1 MCSCQIIYCFFSCK
15 SLTGG
20 SITCTGTYSV
30 NVVTLGSIEI
40 FNAHEWFPSKPTVY
54 FHCQGELRKTF
65 LPDVEKTHIL
75 YTFKGEES
83 WQPLTELPEEKC
95 KRCGIYEH
103 DAFKSDDTFDEWE
116 LCPADF
122 LDGKYFRFIENE
134 FNATFL
140 CSNCTASADSNKEQ
154 SQNTATRHD
163 KGKVGYIII
172 ICSFVSLILAAGM
185 VAAYRFWQKRK
196 RDQDQARFLKLF
208 DEGDDLEDELGLD
221 PVVL

>member
-1 MCSCQIIYCFFSCK
+1 MLPSGIFTSALFSLFLLCS
-15 SLTGG
+15 LP
-20 SITCTGTYSV
+20 GTYSV
-30 NVVTLGSIEI
+30 NLVTLGSIEI

-54 FHCQGELRKTF
+54 FHCQGEERKTF

-95 KRCGIYEH
+95 KRCGVYEH
-103 DAFKSDDTFDEWE
+103 DVFKSDDTFDEWE

-140 CSNCTASADSNKEQ
+140 CSNCTASAEQ